1 MKQFLVAGLGSFGR
15 NMAMTLEALGCD
27 VIAIDRDEKVVQELS
42 SSLTYV
48 VSGDVSDE
56 KNLKALGADS
66 VDTAI
71 IGVKDL
77 QSSILCTLLLRDMGV
92 ENIIVKASDILHGKI
107 LEKIGASRVVYPE
120 SETAKRIAYAIYD
133 NTGLEYQSLPDD
145 TGLVRVRVPQSL
157 VGKNLIEAKLRQNYN
172 INVSCVKRCND
183 AMVNPDPKMPLE
195 KGDILTLY
203 GTNENLKKL
212 RDVFIKNKNNF

>member
-1 MKQFLVAGLGSFGR
+1 MKQFLVAGLGHFGR
-15 NMAMTLEALGCD
+15 SMAVTLEELGCD
-27 VIAIDRDEKVVQELS
+27 VIAIDKDEKIVQELS
-42 SSLTYV
+42 DVLTYV

-56 KNLKALGADS
+56 KNLKALGAES
-66 VDTAI
+66 INTAI

-92 ENIIVKASDILHGKI
+92 ENIIVKAGDFRHGKI

-133 NTGLEYQSLPDD
+133 NTGLEYQTLPDD
-145 TGLVRVRVPQSL
+145 TGLVRVRVPAVL

-172 INVSCVKRCND
+172 VSVSCVKRD
-183 AMVNPDPKMPLE
+183 GEVMVNPDPTMPLQKE
-195 KGDILTLY
+195 DILTIY
-203 GTNENLKKL
+203 GTNDNLRRL
-212 RDVFIKNKNNF
+212 RDVFIKNNN